1 MKVGQHPLVNW
12 VSKLVAKA
20 PGRTVRKAVSGAQIL
35 DDKQL
40 RQVGGGSGGSAQ
52 LPHKGW

>member
-20 PGRTVRKAVSGAQIL
+20 PGRTMRKAVSSAQVL
-35 DDKQL
+35 DEKQL
-40 RQVGGGSGGSAQ
+40 RQVGGGSGASQQ